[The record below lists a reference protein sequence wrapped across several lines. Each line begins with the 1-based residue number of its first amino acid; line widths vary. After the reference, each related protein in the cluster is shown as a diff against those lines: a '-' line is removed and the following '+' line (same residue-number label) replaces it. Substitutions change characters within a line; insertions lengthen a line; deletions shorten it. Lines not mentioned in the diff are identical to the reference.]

1 MMDTFPLGP
10 PGWLIVTI
18 CALMFGP
25 IPEADGAR
33 GDELIVGE
41 DQPPPHFNP
50 VYADDMYVVRAIELI
65 YDGLVGYDLANK
77 AGTPQLARAWR
88 YDAALPGF
96 EFELRED
103 VRWHDGAPF
112 TSRDVVFTVG
122 LMRTSHL
129 WFRDL
134 VADARPSGD
143 HRVTLQYVRPP
154 DDPAE
159 ALTDLTFKIL
169 PSHLFPPGTTRILPT
184 DRINAHPIGTG
195 PYRFVEQDGD
205 RVFLTRAEGPRPR
218 SASIERLQLHGASEK
233 DLQKDSLR
241 TKLLGMIVR
250 LRPKDVKEVDR
261 ELGKVEVFEYASL
274 NWWYLAYNHRRP
286 HVRDLAVREAITLA
300 LDREKMRD
308 AHLGDGWT
316 ISGPFAHRD
325 LRNPQAAPPRPHD
338 PAAARA
344 RLLEAGYRTNT
355 EGRLLD
361 PHGRAVSLRLL
372 VQPPLGQ
379 SAALFTDMQNQLKA
393 IGVELHVD
401 KPADIPA
408 WRSIVKRGDGYDMVV
423 GRWRPNPGDFIRP
436 LFHSTGDLN
445 WFGYRN
451 PAIDKLLDAYRDATT
466 GQDRRAR
473 LIELHRALAADL
485 PYTFLWSLNDYSAY
499 RKEEFE
505 RLNLIHPYYYFTHVH
520 QWRRR
525 SRR

>member
-1 MMDTFPLGP
+1 MTKTLPLFR
-10 PGWLIVTI
+10 PGWLLAMLCVLTCGSIT
-18 CALMFGP
+18 
-25 IPEADGAR
+25 EAYGAR
-33 GDELIVGE
+33 GEELIIGE
-41 DQPPPHFNP
+41 DHPPPHFNP
-50 VYADDMYVVRAIELI
+50 VQADDMYTVRAIELI

-77 AGTPQLARAWR
+77 AGAPQLARAWH
-88 YDAALPGF
+88 YDATLPGF

-103 VRWHDGAPF
+103 VRWHDETPF
-112 TSRDVVFTVG
+112 TARDVVFTVG
-122 LMRTSHL
+122 LMRTKHL

-134 VADARPSGD
+134 IAEASALGD
-143 HRVTLQYVRPP
+143 HRVRLRYTRPP

-169 PSHLFPPGTTRILPT
+169 PSHLFPVGTTRILST

-195 PYRFVEQDGD
+195 PYQFVEQDGD
-205 RVFLTRAEGPRPR
+205 RVFLTRAQGPRPR
-218 SASIERLQLHGASEK
+218 VASIERLQLHGASEK

-261 ELGKVEVFEYASL
+261 ELGDVEVFEYASL

-286 HVRDLAVREAITLA
+286 HVRDRAVREAITLA
-300 LDREKMRD
+300 LDREKMRN
-308 AHLGDGWT
+308 AHLGEGWT

-325 LRNPQAAPPRPHD
+325 LRNPRAVEPRPYD

-344 RLLEAGYRTNT
+344 RLAEAGYVTSAD
-355 EGRLLD
+355 GRLLD
-361 PHGRAVSLRLL
+361 PKGQMVSLRLL

-379 SAALFTDMQNQLKA
+379 SAALFTDMQSQLKA
-393 IGVELHVD
+393 IGIELHVA

-408 WRSIVKRGDGYDMVV
+408 WRSLVKRGDGYDMVV

-436 LFHSTGDLN
+436 LFHSTGEFN

-451 PAIDKLLDAYRDATT
+451 PSIDGLLDAYRDATS
-466 GQDRRAR
+466 GQDRRTR
-473 LIELHRALAADL
+473 LTELHRALAADL

-505 RLNLIHPYYYFTHVH
+505 RLNLIHPYFYFTHVQ

-525 SRR
+525 GRP